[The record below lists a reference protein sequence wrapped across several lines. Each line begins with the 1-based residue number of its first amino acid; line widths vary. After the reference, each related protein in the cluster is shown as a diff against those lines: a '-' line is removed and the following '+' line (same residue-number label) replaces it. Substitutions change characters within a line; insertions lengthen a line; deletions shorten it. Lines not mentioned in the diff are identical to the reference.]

1 MQAEIMALENTS
13 RDSSARSPQSDE
25 IGFGHPAMQKTS
37 GEIK

>member
-25 IGFGHPAMQKTS
+25 IGFSRAAMQKIS
-37 GEIK
+37 GKI